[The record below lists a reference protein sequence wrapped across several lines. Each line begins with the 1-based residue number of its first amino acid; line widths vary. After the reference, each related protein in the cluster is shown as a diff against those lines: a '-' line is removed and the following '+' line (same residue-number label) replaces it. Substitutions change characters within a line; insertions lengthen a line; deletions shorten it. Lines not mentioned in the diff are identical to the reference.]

1 MTRYNLIT
9 NASFRSNY
17 TGWTSLLGSETLAL
31 QSSGGFVGSTCLK
44 VSALTTNGS
53 GIVSNSMEIEP
64 AKADY
69 TASAYLRIAE
79 GATAGSVKLKVVWYD
94 ASGSTVGTAASA
106 TLTVPADNEW
116 YRIGTTIASTSIPNN
131 TATAKITITPTTS
144 STITEVYVDAVMFEK
159 ATYLQEF
166 YEDFN
171 NVSSTIED
179 QIAASEP
186 KDSTVLTANKQ
197 GLENTIVNNALRK
210 LPAPYISGLK
220 LNADINING
229 LILNT
234 IDENNVVW
242 VCTDVKGWWTL
253 PDPDVPDIGRGL
265 DDGSYNVRGRWKART
280 ITLDGSILPPH
291 ADYMP
296 AARSK
301 LIAALSDL
309 VYLGGILYVDEGP
322 IKCSKVYMVGQPEI
336 NVKNARGRIDFS
348 IQLRAGD
355 PIKYSWNPQAT
366 DGYYTSSLF
375 SYAISGNITN
385 VTIPATGTVRYTTSN
400 SFTVG
405 DYVTI
410 ADVNPSGYNTT
421 AVAPVKITAATST
434 YFEITSAQT
443 GSYVSS
449 TGKAK
454 LAYASTPLAN
464 DGNTSVP
471 VIFTVTGPLAAGS
484 VLTNTT
490 NGNQMKFVKQMRP
503 AGFAP
508 TFGTATRSANVA
520 TLTSTSTT
528 GHGLFAGDV
537 VNITIVSD
545 PGSFSAT
552 SVTIKSVT
560 TNTISYDNTGSDVNA
575 TTINSSSAASLIS
588 SDVAIID
595 TYNQTVTYRG
605 IADAGRSIFDANID
619 WIKLQPGSNVIQV
632 QSADTGVATA
642 NTSVTVQYRSGWI
655 G

>member
-1 MTRYNLIT
+1 
-9 NASFRSNY
+9 
-17 TGWTSLLGSETLAL
+17 
-31 QSSGGFVGSTCLK
+31 
-44 VSALTTNGS
+44 
-53 GIVSNSMEIEP
+53 
-64 AKADY
+64 
-69 TASAYLRIAE
+69 
-79 GATAGSVKLKVVWYD
+79 
-94 ASGSTVGTAASA
+94 
-106 TLTVPADNEW
+106 
-116 YRIGTTIASTSIPNN
+116 
-131 TATAKITITPTTS
+131 
-144 STITEVYVDAVMFEK
+144 MFEK

-171 NVSSTIED
+171 NVPSTVD
-179 QIAASEP
+179 AQIQASEP
-186 KDSTVLTANKQ
+186 EDTTALTANKQ

-265 DDGSYNVRGRWKART
+265 DDGSYNVRGRWKARV
-280 ITLDGSILPPH
+280 ITLEGSILPPH
-291 ADYMP
+291 PDYVP

-322 IKCSKVYMVGQPEI
+322 IKCSKVYMVGQPDM

-348 IQLRAGD
+348 VQLRAGD
-355 PIKYSWNPQAT
+355 PVKYSWNPQAT
-366 DGYYTSSLF
+366 DGYYTSSLYT
-375 SYAISGNITN
+375 YAISGNITN
-385 VTIPATGTVRYTTSN
+385 VSSPSSGVVRYTTSN

-410 ADVNPSGYNTT
+410 SGVNPSNYNTT
-421 AVAPVKITAATST
+421 DTTPVRIIAATST
-434 YFEITSAQT
+434 YFDITSAQT
-443 GSYVSS
+443 GTYVSS

-454 LAYASTPLAN
+454 LAYSSEVISN

-471 VIFTVTGPLAAGS
+471 TIFTVTGPLAANS
-484 VLTNTT
+484 VITNTT
-490 NGNQMKFVKQMRP
+490 NGNQMKFVKQLRP
-503 AGFAP
+503 AGYAP
-508 TFGTATRSANVA
+508 TFNTASRSANVA
-520 TLTSTSTT
+520 TLTSTSST

-537 VNITIVSD
+537 VDIVIVSD
-545 PGSFSAT
+545 PGSFSAS

-560 TNTISYDNTGSDVNA
+560 TNTISYTNNGADTNA
-575 TTINSSSAASLIS
+575 TTINSSSAATLVSA
-588 SDVAIID
+588 DTAIID

-619 WIKLQPGSNVIQV
+619 WIKLQPGANTLQIQSYDAGV
-632 QSADTGVATA
+632 LTSA
-642 NTSVTVQYRSGWI
+642 TSVTVQYRSGWI

>member
-1 MTRYNLIT
+1 M
-9 NASFRSNY
+9 
-17 TGWTSLLGSETLAL
+17 
-31 QSSGGFVGSTCLK
+31 
-44 VSALTTNGS
+44 
-53 GIVSNSMEIEP
+53 MIEP

-69 TASAYLRIAE
+69 TASAYLRIAS
-79 GATAGSVKLKVVWYD
+79 GATAGSVTLKVTWYD
-94 ASGSTVGTAASA
+94 AAASA
-106 TLTVPADNEW
+106 TGTAITATLSVPADGEW
-116 YRIGTTIASTSIPNN
+116 YRIGTTIPSSSVPNGAAS
-131 TATAKITITPTTS
+131 AKLSLMPTTS
-144 STITEVYVDAVMFEK
+144 TTVTDLYVDAVMFEK

-171 NVSSTIED
+171 NVPSTVD
-179 QIAASEP
+179 AQIQASEP
-186 KDSTVLTANKQ
+186 EDTTALTANKQ

-265 DDGSYNVRGRWKART
+265 DDGSYNVRGRWKARV
-280 ITLDGSILPPH
+280 ITLEGSILPPH
-291 ADYMP
+291 PDYVP

-322 IKCSKVYMVGQPEI
+322 IKCSKVYMVGQPDM

-348 IQLRAGD
+348 VQLRAGD
-355 PIKYSWNPQAT
+355 PVKYSWNPQAT
-366 DGYYTSSLF
+366 DGYYTSSLYT
-375 SYAISGNITN
+375 YAISGNITN
-385 VTIPATGTVRYTTSN
+385 VSSPSSGVVRYTTSN

-410 ADVNPSGYNTT
+410 SGVNPSNYNTT
-421 AVAPVKITAATST
+421 DTTPVRIIAATST
-434 YFEITSAQT
+434 YFDITSAQT
-443 GSYVSS
+443 GTYVSS

-454 LAYASTPLAN
+454 LAYSSEVISN

-471 VIFTVTGPLAAGS
+471 TIFTVTGPLAANS
-484 VLTNTT
+484 VITNTT
-490 NGNQMKFVKQMRP
+490 NGNQMKFVKQLRP
-503 AGFAP
+503 AGYAP
-508 TFGTATRSANVA
+508 TFNTASRSANVA
-520 TLTSTSTT
+520 TLTSTSST

-537 VNITIVSD
+537 VDIVIVSD
-545 PGSFSAT
+545 PGSFSAS

-560 TNTISYDNTGSDVNA
+560 TNTISYTNNGADTNA
-575 TTINSSSAASLIS
+575 TTINSSSAATLVSA
-588 SDVAIID
+588 DTAIID

-619 WIKLQPGSNVIQV
+619 WIKLQPGANTLQIQSYDAGV
-632 QSADTGVATA
+632 LTSA
-642 NTSVTVQYRSGWI
+642 TSVTVQYRSGWI